1 MRENGLRV
9 PLLVIL
15 VVMQENK
22 YFLFSSDILEK
33 RKRKWDYRLEKR
45 KPKKVENGQKNT
57 RKVLIV
63 KNRKDSL
70 KNNIVVLEEKKIKQ
84 SNFAKKK

>member
-45 KPKKVENGQKNT
+45 KPKKVENGQQNT